1 MHILFLTDNFPPEV
15 NAPASRTFE
24 HCREWVRRGHKVTVI
39 TGAPNFPKGELFAG
53 YRNAWRARE
62 TMDGIE
68 VVRVWTYITANEG
81 FVKRTLDYVSF
92 MASAIPAGLGI
103 RDVDIIVATS
113 PQLFT
118 PCAAYV
124 VSRLKRR
131 PYVFELR
138 DLWPESIRAV
148 GAMRN
153 ARILDLL
160 ERLELFLYAKSGHV
174 VSVTDAFKRNLIS
187 RGIDGGKISVR
198 TNGADLSRFAP
209 AGRDLA
215 LAEQT
220 GLQSKLVVG
229 YVGTHGM
236 AHALDTVLAAAGRLQ
251 AMPQAQTGHIHFMLL
266 GDGAEKARLKEIAAS
281 QSLRNVTFLDSV
293 PRQDV
298 VRYWSLVDLAVIHLR
313 RTPLFETVVPSKL
326 FECMAM
332 GIPVLHGVLGESAE
346 IVQREGC
353 GLLFEPENPEALVE
367 SVLRL
372 ARDPEGRKVMSERGR
387 GAAQRYDRRTLAGEM
402 LEDLRQVCAAQPR
415 ASPDR
420 ETPGNMA
427 R

>member
-24 HCREWVRRGHKVTVI
+24 HCREWVRLGHKVTVV
-39 TGAPNFPKGELFAG
+39 TGAPNFPKGELLQG

-62 TMDGIE
+62 TMDGID

-81 FVKRTLDYVSF
+81 FVKRTLDYMSF
-92 MASAIPAGLGI
+92 MASAIPAGLGV
-103 RDVDIIVATS
+103 RDVDVIVATS

-153 ARILDLL
+153 ARILDVL
-160 ERLELFLYAKSGHV
+160 EKLELFLYARSAHV
-174 VSVTDAFKRNLIS
+174 VSVTEAFKRNLVA
-187 RGIDGGKISVR
+187 RGVEAAKITVR

-209 AGRDLA
+209 VVRDHTLA
-215 LAEQT
+215 RAT
-220 GLQSKLVVG
+220 GLEGKTIVG

-236 AHALDTVLAAAGRLQ
+236 AHALDTVLDAAERLQ
-251 AMPQAQTGHIHFMLL
+251 ALPDAEAGHVHFMLL
-266 GDGAEKARLKEIAAS
+266 GDGAEKARLKALAAAKG
-281 QSLRNVTFLDSV
+281 LRNVTFLDSV

-332 GIPVLHGVLGESAE
+332 GIPVLHGVPGESAE
-346 IVQREGC
+346 IVRREGC
-353 GLLFEPENPEALVE
+353 GLLFEPENADALAADIL
-367 SVLRL
+367 SL
-372 ARDPEGRKVMSERGR
+372 AGDVARRRDMSERGR
-387 GAAQRYDRRTLAGEM
+387 PALRPCRAG
-402 LEDLRQVCAAQPR
+402 R
-415 ASPDR
+415 
-420 ETPGNMA
+420 
-427 R
+427 